1 MKKETYQTPQARKVE
16 LSDLM
21 KPLCVSGM
29 GGLSPMD
36 ESGDLEELN
45 WGSN

>member
-1 MKKETYQTPQARKVE
+1 MKKETYQTPQVRKVE
-16 LSDLM
+16 FSDLL

-29 GGLSPMD
+29 GTLSPMD